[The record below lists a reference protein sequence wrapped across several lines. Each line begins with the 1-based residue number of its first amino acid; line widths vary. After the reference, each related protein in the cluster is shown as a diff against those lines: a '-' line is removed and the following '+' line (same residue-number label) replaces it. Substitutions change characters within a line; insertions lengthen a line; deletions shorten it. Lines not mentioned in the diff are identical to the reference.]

1 MRKIF
6 SYIIILSFLFLTT
19 NIVIVK
25 AQQTND
31 SKNNPIILPIQSV
44 GQLPKSV
51 AINSSNNLVANKNTV
66 FVSSGLD
73 DFICVYELN
82 TAELLTKFQTGK
94 KASILSVFNNGKKE
108 LLAVVNL
115 NNPAK
120 NEPITISLL
129 DISQPKKLKLVSA
142 FILPPDFI
150 LANSLKPVFDPSGD
164 HLIVADK
171 NIGNL
176 LVFET
181 ATGRMTQRLS
191 LNGGISSLSVFH
203 QGQQSLLAA
212 ISVATAKVTILDL
225 NNDNKLKSVFF
236 IPPDAGLTASNNL
249 VFNKTGNVAYIA
261 ATKSN
266 KLFSFNTST
275 GFLIDQY
282 DVGDSPSQIALA
294 SFGDKAKI
302 AIINTGKNHGFLA
315 NSVSIIESDN
325 LGIFWGATVFLP
337 PANTNFVT
345 SSSLNFSEN
354 GEIGFV
360 GTQNQDI
367 FLFDTRTGEQVAA
380 AKLIG
385 AATKFTLTNNRLVAL
400 TNELDI
406 KRLVIIDLTNIVK
419 PSINLV
425 VEPKLILTPSDNK
438 VEALPKLIKISKVK
452 ACRVRKTVKV
462 KIIGKGFKINSQI
475 LVNDQ
480 VVTDFYLKG
489 KSLLATF
496 PVKFLQGKRQFQV
509 VVKNSDG
516 TSSLEFNKQ
525 LNCRR

>member
-1 MRKIF
+1 MRRIF

-19 NIVIVK
+19 NIALAK
-25 AQQTND
+25 TQQQ
-31 SKNNPIILPIQSV
+31 KNILPVQSV

-51 AINSSNNLVANKNTV
+51 SINSSNNLVANKNVV
-66 FVSSGLD
+66 FVSSGVD

-94 KASILSVFNNGKKE
+94 RASSLSLFNDGKKE

-115 NNPAK
+115 NDPAK
-120 NEPITISLL
+120 NEPIIISLL

-142 FILPPDFI
+142 FILPPDFT
-150 LANSLKPVFDPSGD
+150 LANSLKPVFDATGD
-164 HLIVADK
+164 HLIIADK

-181 ATGRMTQRLS
+181 ATGRMTQQLS
-191 LNGGISSLSVFH
+191 LNGGVSNLSIFH

-212 ISVATAKVTILDL
+212 TSITTAKVTVLEL
-225 NNDNKLKSVFF
+225 NSDNKLKSVFF

-275 GFLIDQY
+275 GLLIDQY
-282 DVGDSPSQIALA
+282 DLGDSPSQIALA

-302 AIINTGKNHGFLA
+302 AIVNTGKNHGFLA
-315 NSVSIIESDN
+315 NSVSIVESDSV
-325 LGIFWGATVFLP
+325 GVFWGATVFIP
-337 PANTNFVT
+337 PANTNFVA
-345 SSSLNFSEN
+345 SSNLKFSDN
-354 GEIGFV
+354 GEVGFV

-367 FLFDTRTGEQVAA
+367 FLFDTKTGEQLAT

-385 AATKFTLTNNRLVAL
+385 TATKFTLVNNKLVAL
-400 TNELDI
+400 TNETDI
-406 KRLVIIDLTNIVK
+406 KRLVIIDLTSIVK

-425 VEPKLILTPSDNK
+425 VEPKPILTSYDNK
-438 VEALPKLIKISKVK
+438 TEALPLLIKINRVK
-452 ACRVRKTVKV
+452 ACKVRKTVKV
-462 KIIGKGFKINSQI
+462 KIIGKGFKTNSQI

-480 VVTDFYLKG
+480 IVTDFYLKG

-496 PVKFLQGKRQFQV
+496 PVKFLHGKRQFQV
-509 VVKNSDG
+509 VIKNSDG

>member
-1 MRKIF
+1 MRKF
-6 SYIIILSFLFLTT
+6 LSYIIILSFLFLTT
-19 NIVIVK
+19 NVAIAK
-25 AQQTND
+25 KQQNE
-31 SKNNPIILPIQSV
+31 KNILPIQVV

-51 AINSSNNLVANKNTV
+51 AINSSNNLVANKNV
-66 FVSSGLD
+66 IFVSSGTD
-73 DFICVYELN
+73 DFICAYELG
-82 TAELLTKFQTGK
+82 TAELLAKFQTGK
-94 KASILSVFNNGKKE
+94 RASSLSLFNDGKKE

-115 NNPAK
+115 NDPTK
-120 NEPITISLL
+120 NEPVTVSLL
-129 DISQPKKLKLVSA
+129 DISDPKKLKLVSA
-142 FILPPDFI
+142 FILPPDFT
-150 LANSLKPVFDPSGD
+150 LANSLKPVFDTTGD
-164 HLIVADK
+164 HLIIADK

-181 ATGRMTQRLS
+181 ATGRMTQQLS
-191 LNGGISSLSVFH
+191 LNGGISGLFVFH

-212 ISVATAKVTILDL
+212 ISITTSKVTILDL
-225 NNDNKLKSVFF
+225 NSDNKLKSVFF

-275 GFLIDQY
+275 GLLIDQY
-282 DVGDSPSQIALA
+282 DLGDSPTQIALTN
-294 SFGDKAKI
+294 FGDKAKI
-302 AIINTGKNHGFLA
+302 AIVNTGKNHGFLA
-315 NSVSIIESDN
+315 NSVSIVESDSV
-325 LGIFWGATVFLP
+325 GVFWGATVFIP
-337 PANTNFVT
+337 PANTNFVA
-345 SSSLNFSEN
+345 SSNLKFSDN
-354 GEIGFV
+354 GEVGFV

-367 FLFDTRTGEQVAA
+367 FLFDTKTGEQLAT

-385 AATKFTLTNNRLVAL
+385 TATKFTLANDKLVAL
-400 TNELDI
+400 TSEADI
-406 KRLVIIDLTNIVK
+406 KRLVIIDLTSIVK
-419 PSINLV
+419 PAINLV
-425 VEPKLILTPSDNK
+425 VEPKPILPSSDNN
-438 VEALPKLIKISKVK
+438 IKTQPLLVKINRVK
-452 ACRVRKTVKV
+452 ACKVRTTVKV
-462 KIIGKGFKINSQI
+462 KIIGKGFKTNSQI

-509 VVKNSDG
+509 VIKNSDG

>member
-6 SYIIILSFLFLTT
+6 SYVIILSFLFLTT
-19 NIVIVK
+19 SIALAK
-25 AQQTND
+25 TQQQNN
-31 SKNNPIILPIQSV
+31 KNILPVQSV
-44 GQLPKSV
+44 GQLPKTV
-51 AINSSNNLVANKNTV
+51 AINSSNNIVANKNAV

-94 KASILSVFNNGKKE
+94 KANTLSIFNNGKKE

-150 LANSLKPVFDPSGD
+150 LSSSLKPIFDANGD

-171 NIGNL
+171 NVGNL

-181 ATGRMTQRLS
+181 ATGRMTQHFP
-191 LNGGISSLSVFH
+191 LNSGVNSLSIFH
-203 QGQQSLLAA
+203 KGQESLLAVTSITA
-212 ISVATAKVTILDL
+212 AKVTILRL
-225 NNDNKLKSVFF
+225 NSDNKLELQSVFF
-236 IPPDAGLTASNNL
+236 IPPDAGLTTSNNL

-261 ATKSN
+261 TAKSN

-275 GFLIDQY
+275 GLLIDQY

-294 SFGDKAKI
+294 SFGNKAKI
-302 AIINTGKNHGFLA
+302 AIVNTGKNHGFLA
-315 NSVSIIESDN
+315 NSVSIVESDN

-337 PANTNFVT
+337 PANTNFVA
-345 SSSLNFSEN
+345 SSNLKFSEN

-360 GTQNQDI
+360 GSQNQDI
-367 FLFDTRTGEQVAA
+367 FLFDTKTGEEVAT

-385 AATKFTLTNNRLVAL
+385 TATKFTLVSNKLVAL

-406 KRLVIIDLTNIVK
+406 KRLVIIDLTSIVK
-419 PSINLV
+419 PSVNLV
-425 VEPKLILTPSDNK
+425 VEPKLILTPSDNQ
-438 VEALPKLIKISKVK
+438 VEALPKLVKISKVK
-452 ACRVRKTVKV
+452 ACRMRKTVKV
-462 KIIGKGFKINSQI
+462 KIIGKGFKTNSQI

-489 KSLLATF
+489 KSLLARF
-496 PVKFLQGKRQFQV
+496 PVKLLQGKRQFQV
-509 VVKNSDG
+509 VVKNLDG